1 VCALKLIKYS
11 TKYVH
16 KGSQRAEAISASVRV
31 MDSGGGGVRQLNEL
45 GESGKGQI
53 GVIQR

>member
-1 VCALKLIKYS
+1 MIKYS

-31 MDSGGGGVRQLNEL
+31 MDTGGGGVRQLNEL